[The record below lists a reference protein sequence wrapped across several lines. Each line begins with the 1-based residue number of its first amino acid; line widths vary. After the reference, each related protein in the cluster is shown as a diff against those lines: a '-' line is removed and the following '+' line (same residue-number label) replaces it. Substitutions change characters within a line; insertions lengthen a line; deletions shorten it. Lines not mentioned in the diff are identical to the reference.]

1 MGNPKILVVEDENS
15 VALDIKN
22 RLTKLGYSVTGM
34 ASTGESAIK
43 KAEENKPNLVLV
55 DIVLK
60 GEIDGI
66 EAARYI
72 HDNLDIPIVYLTAYA
87 DDDLIERAKHTE
99 PYGYILKPFQNKD
112 LRSNIEIALY
122 NKHAAQDCND
132 QVQ

>member
-1 MGNPKILVVEDENS
+1 MDDPKILVVEDENP

-22 RLTKLGYSVTGM
+22 RLTKLGYSVSGL

-43 KAEENKPNLVLV
+43 KAEDKKPDLVLV

-66 EAARYI
+66 EVARYI
-72 HDNLDIPIVYLTAYA
+72 HENLDIPIVYLTAYA
-87 DDDLIERAKHTE
+87 DDELIERAKHTE
-99 PYGYILKPFQNKD
+99 PFGYILKPFQNKD

-122 NKHAAQDCND
+122 NKHASQDCSN
-132 QVQ
+132 

>member
-1 MGNPKILVVEDENS
+1 MENPKILVVEDENS

-22 RLTKLGYSVTGM
+22 RLTKLGYSVTDVT
-34 ASTGESAIK
+34 STGEDAIK
-43 KAEENKPNLVLV
+43 KAEENKPDLVLV
-55 DIVLK
+55 DIILK

-66 EAARYI
+66 EAARHI

-87 DDDLIERAKHTE
+87 DDDLIERAKHTK

-122 NKHAAQDCND
+122 NNNVAQNCND
-132 QVQ
+132 